1 MNDFRPSSDGCID
14 KLYRENYARVY
25 NYISS
30 RINDASRAE
39 DLTQDV
45 WLRILTSRKEIDM
58 QTAVPYLYVIARNL
72 VNDYLRGYYLGRGAE
87 AGLDECTEEMSDVTT
102 DSDIITAEIQNL
114 ELMRV
119 KRLPRQRRIIYR
131 MCRFEDK
138 GVSDI
143 AAELSLST
151 RTVENHLRIGRREV
165 RQYVA
170 AAV

>member
-1 MNDFRPSSDGCID
+1 MNNLQPSSDGCIE
-14 KLYRENYARVY
+14 KLYRENHARVY

-30 RINDASRAE
+30 RINDEGRAE
-39 DLTQDV
+39 DLAQDV
-45 WLRILTSRKEIDM
+45 WVRILTSRKEIDM

-87 AGLDECTEEMSDVTT
+87 TGLDECVGEMSDVAT
-102 DSDIITAEIQNL
+102 DSEVITTEIQNL

-119 KRLPRQRRIIYR
+119 ERLPRQRRIIYR
-131 MCRFEDK
+131 MCRFEGK
-138 GVSDI
+138 GVPDI
-143 AAELSLST
+143 ATELSLST